1 MKKYILLVAISGA
14 FIACSQKGEVSQSK
28 IEEVIHSADSAA
40 TVASEAIDQAGKTA
54 DQALDSA
61 SIRIKDIEGAKNDI
75 QDKIESTSKMVD
87 SLSDK
92 IASTKLES
100 KIEKKDSATKK
111 PERTA
116 THVPA
121 PKVIKETKIIYKEK
135 PQNDSY
141 ELSMSKD
148 KMVKTG
154 YLVVRADHAETVKKI
169 IREEAIKNNGYVK
182 SENQS
187 YIEAANPRD
196 ENQKIYSLN
205 IKVPIQHFDG
215 LMEALNSNIGDI
227 ETRDIQV
234 TGRNYADNTICSI
247 DVNITDKTEAEKE
260 PKTFGGK
267 SLAAIESGWDVI
279 TSIFLFL
286 LPLWP
291 VFLIGGIGYYFYK
304 KKKNSNIPHQD
315 SH

>member
-28 IEEVIHSADSAA
+28 IEEVIHSADSTA

-75 QDKIESTSKMVD
+75 QDKIERTSKMVD

-154 YLVVRADHAETVKKI
+154 YLVVRADHAETVKEI

>member
-14 FIACSQKGEVSQSK
+14 FIACSQKGGVSQSQ
-28 IEEVIHSADSAA
+28 IEEAVNTIDSTA
-40 TVASEAIDQAGKTA
+40 TVASDAIDNASKVA
-54 DQALDSA
+54 NEALDSA

-75 QDKIESTSKMVD
+75 QDKIESTSRMVD

-154 YLVVRADHAETVKKI
+154 YLVVRADHAETVKEI